1 MGCFFLFW
9 SFVLND
15 PGRGEAA
22 DLDLRL
28 LGQVLIDP
36 GAVVDRCGAAGGRAA
51 VGRCT
56 GVAARARATPTLLG
70 CVQRRVSTRGVARA
84 AEDSSVCAGA
94 LVAADRVSA
103 VHAGAHGS
111 TVGGVATGGRGC
123 GARIGVRAAC
133 CGTRRVGARRVG
145 AVLRV
150 AAGRGGAG
158 LGVAAVSPTAVA
170 ADRLGLAAGTAG
182 RRVAAS
188 RSTGGRRATTRTCVR
203 VAAVATVCVTGV

>member
-9 SFVLND
+9 SFVLSD
-15 PGRGEAA
+15 PGRGQAA

-36 GAVVDRCGAAGGRAA
+36 GAVVDNRGAAGGRPA
-51 VGRCT
+51 VGAGA

-70 CVQRRVSTRGVARA
+70 CVQRRVATRGVARA
-84 AEDSSVCAGA
+84 TEDSSVCAGA

-123 GARIGVRAAC
+123 GAPIGGRAAC
-133 CGTRRVGARRVG
+133 RGTSRVGAGRVG
-145 AVLRV
+145 VVVLLV
-150 AAGRGGAG
+150 AAGRRGAG

-188 RSTGGRRATTRTCVR
+188 RSTGSRRAATRTCFR
-203 VAAVATVCVTGV
+203 VAAVATVP